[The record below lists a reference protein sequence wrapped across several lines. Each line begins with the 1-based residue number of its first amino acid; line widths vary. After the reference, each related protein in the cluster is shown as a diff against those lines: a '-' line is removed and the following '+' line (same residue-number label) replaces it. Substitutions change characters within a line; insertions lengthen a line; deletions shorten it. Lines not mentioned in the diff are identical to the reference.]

1 MSGIAQN
8 PTHFFI
14 LNTERKIQ
22 MRSERF
28 DTHDIFSTMFHMMK
42 IKYYEY
48 GKSISAMN
56 FVQPTDKINVFINM
70 EAVLRYISTIS
81 HVDEKIMAER
91 DFSTILES
99 GAINLCAH
107 YKRFFREE
115 GLETRV
121 FMYYTN
127 LESDEFDNFKYNNEY
142 RSFYMNKFTMNPRFK
157 AIGEAMIDDV
167 DPNLTTTMQFIPG
180 INFISCIGI
189 EGSIIPLIIANSDP
203 TYKNFIITTDMY
215 ESQYQLLPNQFC
227 VHIIRRS
234 NNGTVI
240 LDNLKSSIW
249 TLLGKDYKE
258 KGIDISI
265 LTNPTFYNLVLSA
278 DGDKERS
285 IESLKGIGRV
295 TMLKLIHEAINR
307 KKITPDTTSLDMVLD
322 AIHIEKKDIL
332 ENSFKC
338 TDIFSQYKDL
348 TEVKK
353 HSILNQVVDRFDYNS
368 IITLN
373 QTKYK
378 DYPLMLQELT
388 M

>member
-1 MSGIAQN
+1 
-8 PTHFFI
+8 
-14 LNTERKIQ
+14 

-249 TLLGKDYKE
+249 TLLGRDYKE